1 MAQKV
6 RIINSDDVISNEPD
20 HIDARYDKKQST
32 LVDASKIK
40 EWTVKEWPML
50 DEGDEESTNALGYPS
65 DFFSRQRKQRQQQA
79 ELEAQKIKEPEIIE
93 ELPAQE
99 EKPAVTAAM
108 LDEMR
113 QAAEAEGRESG
124 YKAGHDEGYAKGLEE
139 GHDEGAKS
147 GFDEGHAKGF
157 EQGLN
162 EGREKGYAD
171 GRNQGL
177 KDGEDLVNEQ
187 IARFRSLADALSDP
201 LRDVDEEVAS
211 EVVRLAGQLFA
222 VLAGRELK
230 TDPEFLK
237 KTVLKAVSLLP
248 ENEQAAVHISMN
260 PDDLA
265 LCEATFGRE
274 YMEKQHWHLKAD
286 DSLDAGDVTVGDGNS
301 EIQWKMQDRVNAL
314 IEDLL
319 DGTMQNQS
327 VLKQETVQK
336 EENNL

>member
-6 RIINSDDVISNEPD
+6 RIISSDDVISNEPD

-50 DEGDEESTNALGYPS
+50 DEGDDESTNALGYPS
-65 DFFSRQRKQRQQQA
+65 DFFSRQRIQRQQQA
-79 ELEAQKIKEPEIIE
+79 TLEAQSIKEPEIVE
-93 ELPAQE
+93 DLPAQE
-99 EKPAVTAAM
+99 EKTAVTAAM
-108 LDEMR
+108 LDELR

-139 GHDEGAKS
+139 GHDEGVKS
-147 GFDEGHAKGF
+147 GYDEGHAAGL

-162 EGREKGYAD
+162 EGKEKGYAD

-187 IARFRSLADALSDP
+187 IARFRSLADALSEP

-222 VLAGRELK
+222 VLADRELK
-230 TDPEFLK
+230 TDPDFLK
-237 KTVLKAVSLLP
+237 NTVLKVVSLLP
-248 ENEQAAVHISMN
+248 ENEHAAVRISMN
-260 PDDLA
+260 QDDLA

-274 YMEKQHWHLKAD
+274 YMEKQHWNLKAD
-286 DSLDAGDVTVGDGNS
+286 DTLHAGDVIVGDGNS
-301 EIQWKMQDRVNAL
+301 EIQWKMQDRVSAL

-319 DGTMQNQS
+319 DGNLHSQA
-327 VLKQETVQK
+327 VLKQENLHK

>member
-6 RIINSDDVISNEPD
+6 HIINSDDVISNEPD

-50 DEGDEESTNALGYPS
+50 DEEDEESTNALGYPS

-79 ELEAQKIKEPEIIE
+79 ELEAQKVKEPEIIE

-108 LDEMR
+108 LDELR

-147 GFDEGHAKGF
+147 GFDEGHAKGL

-162 EGREKGYAD
+162 EGKEKGYAD

-201 LRDVDEEVAS
+201 LRNVDEEVAS

-237 KTVLKAVSLLP
+237 NTVLKAVSLLP

-274 YMEKQHWHLKAD
+274 YMEKQHWNLKAD
-286 DSLDAGDVTVGDGNS
+286 DSLDAGDVIVGDGNS

-319 DGTMQNQS
+319 DGTMQKQS

-336 EENNL
+336 

>member
-1 MAQKV
+1 
-6 RIINSDDVISNEPD
+6 
-20 HIDARYDKKQST
+20 
-32 LVDASKIK
+32 
-40 EWTVKEWPML
+40 ML
-50 DEGDEESTNALGYPS
+50 DEL
-65 DFFSRQRKQRQQQA
+65 
-79 ELEAQKIKEPEIIE
+79 
-93 ELPAQE
+93 
-99 EKPAVTAAM
+99 
-108 LDEMR
+108 R

-147 GFDEGHAKGF
+147 GFDEGHAKGL

-162 EGREKGYAD
+162 EGKEKGYAD

-201 LRDVDEEVAS
+201 LRNVDEEVAS

-237 KTVLKAVSLLP
+237 NTVLKAVSLLP

-274 YMEKQHWHLKAD
+274 YMEKQHWNLKAD
-286 DSLDAGDVTVGDGNS
+286 DSLDAGDVIVGDGNS

-319 DGTMQNQS
+319 DGTMQKQS

>member
-6 RIINSDDVISNEPD
+6 HIINSDDVISNEPD

-50 DEGDEESTNALGYPS
+50 DEEDEESTNALGYPS

-79 ELEAQKIKEPEIIE
+79 ELEAQKVKEPEIIE

-108 LDEMR
+108 LDELR

-147 GFDEGHAKGF
+147 GFDEGHAKGL

-162 EGREKGYAD
+162 EGKEKGYAD

-201 LRDVDEEVAS
+201 LRNVDEEVAS

-237 KTVLKAVSLLP
+237 NTVLKAVSLLP
-248 ENEQAAVHISMN
+248 ENEQAALHISMN

-274 YMEKQHWHLKAD
+274 YMEKQHWNLKAD
-286 DSLDAGDVTVGDGNS
+286 DSLDAGDVIVGDGNS

-319 DGTMQNQS
+319 DGTMQKQS